1 MASPAPESVPS
12 GELSDADLEGVVG
25 GKARQRE
32 RSTESRKP
40 PRSGDNG
47 PDPKLDRAFER
58 QNQNANSNSN

>member
-1 MASPAPESVPS
+1 MASHAPESLPS
-12 GELSDADLEGVVG
+12 GELTDADLEGVVG

-32 RSTESRKP
+32 RTTESRKP
-40 PRSGDNG
+40 RTGDNG